1 MANIHIDNITFRHV
15 TMTAQS
21 DHPGIPKEL
30 ETGISIVDE
39 EHRRLR
45 ESIDALRSICAEFDS
60 KQNCAGCTDEKI
72 TACDT
77 ALLDC
82 LTKLLGFMVE
92 HFRNE
97 ENLMKDLGVSAK
109 QHERY
114 LLHAEDHANITD
126 HVALLAHPRSRQETV
141 RVIADTAS
149 LIARWL
155 DHHIAHHDVP
165 MLH

>member
-1 MANIHIDNITFRHV
+1 
-15 TMTAQS
+15 MTAHS
-21 DHPGIPKEL
+21 DHPSFPKEL
-30 ETGISIVDE
+30 KTGITIVDE
-39 EHRRLR
+39 EHRQLREFIGRLR
-45 ESIDALRSICAEFDS
+45 TICAEFDS
-60 KQNCAGCTDEKI
+60 KQNCAGCTGEKI
-72 TACDT
+72 LACDA
-77 ALLDC
+77 ALLDS

-97 ENLMKDLGVSAK
+97 ENLMKDLGVSVK

-114 LLHAEDHANITD
+114 LLHAEDHANIAD
-126 HVALLAHPRSRQETV
+126 RIALLAHPRPRQETV

-155 DHHIAHHDVP
+155 DHHIAHHDKP